1 MTGFLIDRDVPAFG
15 AEPEDGA
22 PREPAALVSA
32 EFDRLRLNGWSI
44 EPGEFWTHVRP
55 ASQARRIQGW
65 KLHVSATI
73 VSAAEVL
80 RVCLPPIVASGSP
93 FKFAGTLENLRDLND
108 FRTPRGNSG
117 KFITVYPADD
127 GVLGELAE
135 RLHEVTLGLD
145 GPAVLSDVP
154 FRKGSLVH
162 ARYGGFDGVRAL
174 SNDGRYRNCLVTP
187 DGGLVE
193 DEREG
198 VFRPPP
204 WTDPP
209 FGAAR
214 PSRNGGGGP
223 VLLREGY
230 QVASAIRHA
239 NKGGVYRALDRRT
252 GAEVIVK
259 EARPHVASDA
269 LGRHAGDFLRHEAR
283 VLRHL
288 AGLGVVPSVVDEF
301 TQDGHRF
308 LVEELIA
315 GETLYDKVATALE
328 KGSAWPPGPLVRDLV
343 SQLART
349 LQAVHGAGVVV
360 RDLSPN
366 NVLITDD
373 GRLRLIDL
381 ELAAVLAEGK
391 GPSTGRWDV
400 FGIGGGTPGFSAPE
414 QRDGAAPDFS
424 ADLFSLGA
432 LALFLAT
439 QTDPS
444 LADDRPEGHPLED
457 RIVHLLT
464 PPLGPPDIDP
474 VTHDIVTGLM
484 RSAPVTR
491 IPLTRVLRMASGAV
505 PLVRPVTER
514 EAIGGFDY
522 DAWGSLVSGMLGHLA
537 ANLPADPDERPW
549 PETGFGTE
557 AEPCTVQHGL
567 AGGLAVLARF
577 AELGLDGDAGGHV
590 ARLLDAVV
598 PRVTRHLGAAEHR
611 LPGLHFGF
619 AGTAWAL
626 FDAGRALDRPDLSA
640 LGLELASG
648 LPTAWPVPDVTHG
661 LAGLGSCLLHLARE
675 TGDRLLLAAAGRC
688 ADHLLETAEHTG
700 DAVSWRTPESFD
712 SELAGYRSY
721 GYAHGVAGIGA
732 FLLAAGRATGRD
744 ELLGTALRCGETL
757 LGAAIPIGDAAYWPD
772 RVGTSRPFAHWCNG
786 SSGVGGFL
794 CRLHV
799 HTGDPR
805 YLDAA
810 VAAGRAVLRSRRRSG
825 ASYCHGLAGN
835 GDFLLDLAE
844 VEGTGRHKAEVLA
857 ALLWARRLDRDGR
870 AVLPDETGRAVTGGY
885 GVGLFG
891 HLAFLQR
898 LRFGGPRLF
907 HLEARPAGS
916 GGVQTGPEDVA

>member
-1 MTGFLIDRDVPAFG
+1 M
-15 AEPEDGA
+15 
-22 PREPAALVSA
+22 SA
-32 EFDRLRLNGWSI
+32 DFDRLAMNGWSI

-55 ASQARRIQGW
+55 ASYARRIQGW

-80 RVCLPPIVASGSP
+80 RVCLPPIAASGSP
-93 FKFAGTLENLRDLND
+93 FKFAGTLANLRDLND

-127 GVLGELAE
+127 GVLRELAE
-135 RLHEVTLGLD
+135 RLHEATLGLD

-162 ARYGGFDGVRAL
+162 ARYGAFDGVRAL

-204 WTDPP
+204 WTEPP

-214 PSRNGGGGP
+214 PSRPSRHGGGGP
-223 VLLREGY
+223 VLLRDRY

-269 LGRHAGDFLRHEAR
+269 RGRHAGDLLRHEAR

-288 AGLGVVPSVVDEF
+288 AGLGTVPSVIDEF

-315 GETLYDKVATALE
+315 GETLHTRVATALE
-328 KGSAWPPGPLVRDLV
+328 EGTAWPPGPLVRDLV
-343 SQLART
+343 SELARV
-349 LQAVHGAGVVV
+349 LRAVHGAGVVV

-366 NVLITDD
+366 NVLITGE

-381 ELAAVLAEGK
+381 ELAALKA
-391 GPSTGRWDV
+391 PSTGGWEV

-439 QTDPS
+439 RTDPS
-444 LADDRPEGHPLED
+444 LADDRPDGQPLED
-457 RIVHLLT
+457 RVVHLLT
-464 PPLGPPDIDP
+464 PPLAPPGIDP
-474 VTHDIVTGLM
+474 VTHGIVTGLM
-484 RSAPVTR
+484 RSAPATR
-491 IPLTRVLRMASGAV
+491 IPLTRVLRMASGPAAV
-505 PLVRPVTER
+505 SLVRPATVP
-514 EAIGGFDY
+514 EAVGDFDY
-522 DAWGSLVSGMLGHLA
+522 DAWGSLVGGMLGHLA
-537 ANLPADPDERPW
+537 ANLPADPDARPW

-577 AELGLDGDAGGHV
+577 AELGVGGDAGGHV
-590 ARLLDAVV
+590 SRLLDAVV
-598 PRVTRHLGAAEHR
+598 PRLTRHLGAAEHR

-626 FDAGRALDRPDLSA
+626 FDAGRALGRPDLSA
-640 LGLELASG
+640 LGLDLASG

-675 TGDRLLLAAAGRC
+675 TGDHGPLAGAGRC
-688 ADHLLETAEHTG
+688 ADRLLETAEDTG
-700 DAVSWRTPESFD
+700 GAISWRTPESFD

-732 FLLAAGRATGRD
+732 FLLAAGRDTGRD
-744 ELLGTALRCGETL
+744 ELVAAALRCGETL
-757 LGAAIPIGDAAYWPD
+757 LGAAIPIGGAAYWPD
-772 RVGTSRPFAHWCNG
+772 RIGTSRPFAHWCNG

-794 CRLHV
+794 CRLYV

-825 ASYCHGLAGN
+825 ASYCHGLAGD

-844 VEGTGRHKAEVLA
+844 AEGAGRHRAEVLA

-907 HLEARPAGS
+907 HLEARPAAA
-916 GGVQTGPEDVA
+916 GGAQAGPEDVA